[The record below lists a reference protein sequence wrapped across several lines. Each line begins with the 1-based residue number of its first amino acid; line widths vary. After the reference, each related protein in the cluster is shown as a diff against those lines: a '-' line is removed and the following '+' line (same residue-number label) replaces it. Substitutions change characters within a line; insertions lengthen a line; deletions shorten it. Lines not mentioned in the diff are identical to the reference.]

1 MGIRGVDEA
10 VEAFEAA
17 AAEFA
22 AFVRRGLGGRGSGTG
37 SQMDSGTGSGMGSGG
52 GDPLRGQADACLDGL
67 GGSVRVDA
75 MVAAFRVRL
84 AAAYAGKAA
93 ALDGPVRSP
102 GEHAAQEMGV
112 VSEVACALTVSERS
126 ASALLA
132 QAHELTT
139 ALPLTLA
146 ALQSGDLSW
155 QHARVMVD
163 ETTGLDAAGAA
174 ALEARFLGPDV
185 PDRARECPAGELVPS
200 RFRHKARTWRERH
213 HPVSIE
219 KRHARS
225 VLDRRLEYVPDRD
238 GMAWL
243 SAYLPAD
250 RAAGIWNGI
259 TATARTLQ
267 GPAET
272 RTMTQ
277 LRADIA
283 AKLLLS
289 AGSTG
294 TTASPT
300 EASTTASPAEAS
312 TDTAAGS
319 PSTNN
324 VGAGNSGYTTTAGST
339 PARDA
344 TAGSRAPDRDVSA
357 GCPAGPDLTAG
368 SSPDSHG
375 DAGSVPANGTMAGND
390 VLAGHV
396 ETTGTAAGNDVL
408 AGRVET
414 NGTAAGSESV
424 AGSDVSLG
432 NDLMTGRVPSPA
444 AQVLVTVPVFA
455 LMGLTD
461 EPATLD
467 GYGPI
472 PASMARNL
480 VADGAGSFHRVLTD
494 PRNGAPLEIGRQSY
508 RIPAAMRQWLRM
520 RDGKCPFPGC
530 NNQSLDNEADHL
542 LAWADGGTTGI
553 SNLGQPCPKHHR
565 LKHTTAWTP
574 TEASIDKPPGWT
586 SPTGRHYQSE
596 HQDWE
601 PPQWPPQ
608 MLNQLPNQALSPAL
622 SGEIGPGEILRP
634 DELPPSDNPASDVPR
649 LGAVPE
655 CPLPEGLFPEGTLPD
670 RARLKDPM
678 PVWGSAVVPAE
689 LTRPKLTGPN

>member
-1 MGIRGVDEA
+1 MGIPGVEEA

-22 AFVRRGLGGRGSGTG
+22 AYVRRGLGGRGSGMG
-37 SQMDSGTGSGMGSGG
+37 SQMDSGMGSGG

-102 GEHAAQEMGV
+102 GEHTAQEMGV

-146 ALQSGDLSW
+146 ALQAGDVSW

-185 PDRARECPAGELVPS
+185 SDRARECPAGELVPS
-200 RFRHKARTWRERH
+200 RFRHKARAWRERH

-259 TATARTLQ
+259 TAAARTLQ

-283 AKLLLS
+283 AQLLLS
-289 AGSTG
+289 AGFTG
-294 TTASPT
+294 TTASP
-300 EASTTASPAEAS
+300 AEGS

-319 PSTNN
+319 PSTND
-324 VGAGNSGYTTTAGST
+324 VGAGKSGYTTTAGST
-339 PARDA
+339 PDRRTA
-344 TAGSRAPDRDVSA
+344 AGSRAPDRDVSA

-375 DAGSVPANGTMAGND
+375 DAGSVLATGTAAGNES
-390 VLAGHV
+390 VAGRV
-396 ETTGTAAGNDVL
+396 ETTGTAAGNE
-408 AGRVET
+408 A
-414 NGTAAGSESV
+414 V
-424 AGSDVSLG
+424 AGSDVLPG

-480 VADGAGSFHRVLTD
+480 VADGADSFHRVLTD

-508 RIPAAMRQWLRM
+508 RIPAAMRQWLRL

-530 NNQSLDNEADHL
+530 SNQSLDNEADHL

-601 PPQWPPQ
+601 PPW
-608 MLNQLPNQALSPAL
+608 LPAQILAQFPDQEHSPAVHNYEPDDQKRA
-622 SGEIGPGEILRP
+622 STAPEGILP
-634 DELPPSDNPASDVPR
+634 DDF
-649 LGAVPE
+649 PE
-655 CPLPEGLFPEGTLPD
+655 DPLPEWALFQEPKGPLAAGGFR
-670 RARLKDPM
+670 RARPGD
-678 PVWGSAVVPAE
+678 
-689 LTRPKLTGPN
+689 